1 MVIENNSCPEMPMEK
16 IEVERVGWREKE
28 SEKGIRGRE
37 RKRERIASIDVNSI
51 TYVAGY
57 QGAEFTVLAFKLGQI
72 HCKPF
77 YSRANSYI
85 EG

>member
-1 MVIENNSCPEMPMEK
+1 MKPRTALIV
-16 IEVERVGWREKE
+16 
-28 SEKGIRGRE
+28 
-37 RKRERIASIDVNSI
+37 VNGVI

-77 YSRANSYI
+77 RANSYI